1 MTLIA
6 PLARRLR
13 HCGRLLTEPAY
24 RRHVRE
30 ERYLRSLPRRT
41 PAEATL
47 LGRRVCIL
55 DALSFVCTRE
65 EIFTR
70 EVYRFPCDHDAP
82 FILDGGSNIGLA
94 IIYFKQLYPRGTVVG
109 FEPDP
114 KACAALRANLSAF
127 GLGDVEVHAAALW
140 KESGTL
146 PFMPDDADGG
156 RVVATDPARASCSV
170 AAVRLRDYLDRPV
183 DLLKLDIEGAETE
196 VLEDCRDRL
205 ANVRNLF
212 VEYHSFAD
220 RPQTLPA
227 LTALLAEA
235 GFRLHLHPVVTS
247 PRPFVARELNSGMDL
262 QLNLFAFRPTSP
274 RPR

>member
-1 MTLIA
+1 
-6 PLARRLR
+6 LR
-13 HCGRLLTEPAY
+13 HWGRLLTEPAY
-24 RRHVRE
+24 RCHVQE
-30 ERYLRSLPRRT
+30 ERYLHRLPRRT
-41 PAEATL
+41 SAEATL
-47 LGRRVCIL
+47 LGRRVRIL
-55 DALSFVCTRE
+55 DSLSFVYQRE

-82 FILDGGSNIGLA
+82 FVLDGGSNIGLA

-127 GLGDVEVHAAALW
+127 GLSDVEVHAAALW
-140 KESGTL
+140 KEAGTL
-146 PFMPDDADGG
+146 PFLPDDADGG
-156 RVVATDPARASCSV
+156 RVVETGPAGVSCSV

-183 DLLKLDIEGAETE
+183 DLLKLDIEGAEIE
-196 VLEDCRDRL
+196 VLDDCRDRL
-205 ANVRNLF
+205 ANVHNLF

-220 RPQTLPA
+220 RPQALPA
-227 LTALLAEA
+227 LLALLAEA
-235 GFRLHLHPVVTS
+235 GFRLHVHPVVTS

-274 RPR
+274 LLR

>member
-1 MTLIA
+1 MSLIA
-6 PLARRLR
+6 PLTRRLR
-13 HCGRLLTEPAY
+13 HCGRLLTEPDY

-30 ERYLRSLPRRT
+30 ERHLRGLPRRT
-41 PAEATL
+41 PSEATL
-47 LGRRVCIL
+47 LGRRVRIL
-55 DALSFVCTRE
+55 DALSFLWQRE
-65 EIFTR
+65 EIFAR
-70 EVYRFPCDHDAP
+70 EMYRFPCDHDAP

-94 IIYFKQLYPRGTVVG
+94 IIYFKQLYPRATVVG

-114 KACAALRANLSAF
+114 KACAALRANLGAF
-127 GLGDVEVHAAALW
+127 GLGDVEVHSAALW
-140 KESGTL
+140 KEAGAL

-156 RVVATDPARASCSV
+156 RVVATDPERTSCTV
-170 AAVRLRDYLDRPV
+170 PAVRLRDHLDRPV

-196 VLEDCRDRL
+196 VLLDCRDRL
-205 ANVRNLF
+205 GNVRNLF

-235 GFRLHLHPVVTS
+235 GFRLHVHSVVTS

-262 QLNLFAFRPTSP
+262 QLNLFAFRPTPP
-274 RPR
+274 RP

>member
-1 MTLIA
+1 MSRIG
-6 PLARRLR
+6 PLTRRLR

-24 RRHVRE
+24 RHHVRE
-30 ERYLRSLPRRT
+30 ERRLQSLPRRT
-41 PAEATL
+41 PSETTL
-47 LGRRVCIL
+47 LGRRVRIL
-55 DALSFVCTRE
+55 DALSFVYQRE

-70 EVYRFPCDHDAP
+70 EIYRFPCDHDAP

-94 IIYFKQLYPRGTVVG
+94 IIYFKQVYPRATVVG

-114 KACAALRANLSAF
+114 KACAALRANLAAF

-140 KESGTL
+140 KEAGTL

-156 RVVATDPARASCSV
+156 RVVATDPARGSCSV

-205 ANVRNLF
+205 GNVRNLF

-220 RPQTLPA
+220 RPQALPA

-235 GFRLHLHPVVTS
+235 GFRLHVHPVVTS

-262 QLNLFAFRPTSP
+262 QLNLFAFHPTPP
-274 RPR
+274 R

>member
-1 MTLIA
+1 MSLIA
-6 PLARRLR
+6 PLTRRLR
-13 HCGRLLTEPAY
+13 HCGRLLTEPDY

-30 ERYLRSLPRRT
+30 ERHLRGLPRRT
-41 PAEATL
+41 PSEATL
-47 LGRRVCIL
+47 LGRRVRIL
-55 DALSFVCTRE
+55 DALSFLWQRE
-65 EIFTR
+65 EIFAR
-70 EVYRFPCDHDAP
+70 EMYRFPCDHDAP

-94 IIYFKQLYPRGTVVG
+94 IIYFKQHYPRATVVG

-114 KACAALRANLSAF
+114 KACAALRANLGAF
-127 GLGDVEVHAAALW
+127 GLGDVEVHSAALW
-140 KESGTL
+140 KEAGAL

-156 RVVATDPARASCSV
+156 RVVATDPERTSCTV
-170 AAVRLRDYLDRPV
+170 PAVRLRDHLDRPV

-196 VLEDCRDRL
+196 VLLDCRDRL
-205 ANVRNLF
+205 GNVRNLF

-235 GFRLHLHPVVTS
+235 GFRLHVHSVVTS

-262 QLNLFAFRPTSP
+262 QLNLFAFRPTPP
-274 RPR
+274 RP